1 MRHNDAAPIHS
12 RVPSSDR
19 SPVALALG
27 VATLAASIALAT
39 TARPQSPPAD
49 PLVKEGATVSVAQ
62 HTWVIPDGDVGL
74 VPNVGIIT
82 GSRGVLVIDPGLG
95 RRNGETVLREVAKVA
110 VGRTLFVASTHFH
123 AEHTTGI
130 LAFPPSATYVNS
142 NTQEAEYAAGGAQL
156 IATFAKRSPATADL
170 LAGATQRNANVTFD
184 GAYRLDLGG
193 VHVQFMEV
201 GPAHTRGDTVF
212 FVEEDRVLFSGDV
225 VMNDSFVAAGAAAS
239 MRAWLAAFDR
249 LDALKPA
256 VVVPSHGAVG
266 GASLIATCRE
276 FMEAI
281 RTRAE
286 ELKVAGTSADDTAAR
301 VQKEL
306 QAKHPSWPRA
316 NGIAAA
322 ARSAYA
328 EAP

>member
-1 MRHNDAAPIHS
+1 MP
-12 RVPSSDR
+12 VPSSGR
-19 SPVALALG
+19 SPVPFARG
-27 VATLAASIALAT
+27 VATLGASIALVT
-39 TARPQSPPAD
+39 TAWSQTPPAD
-49 PLVKEGATVSVAQ
+49 PLVKEGATVSVAR

-74 VPNVGIIT
+74 VPNVGIIV

-95 RRNGETVLREVAKVA
+95 RRNGETVLREVAKLA
-110 VGRTLFVASTHFH
+110 AGRPLFVASTHFH

-130 LAFPPSATYVNS
+130 PAFPQSATYVNS

-156 IATFAKRSPATADL
+156 IATFAKRSPATAEL
-170 LAGATQRNANVTFD
+170 LAGAAQRQANVTFD
-184 GAYRLDLGG
+184 GTYRLDLGD

-212 FVEEDRVLFSGDV
+212 FVEEDRVLFTGDL
-225 VMNDSFVAAGAAAS
+225 VMNKSFVAAGAAAS
-239 MRAWLAAFDR
+239 MRAWLAALDR
-249 LDALKPA
+249 FAALTPA

-266 GASLIATCRE
+266 AESLIATCRE
-276 FMEAI
+276 FMETI
-281 RTRAE
+281 RTRTA
-286 ELKVAGTSADDTAAR
+286 ELKAAGTSADETAAR

-306 QAKHPSWPRA
+306 QAKHPNWPRA

-322 ARSAYA
+322 ARAAYA

>member
-1 MRHNDAAPIHS
+1 MH
-12 RVPSSDR
+12 VPSSGR
-19 SPVALALG
+19 VPIPITRGIAA
-27 VATLAASIALAT
+27 LAASIALAA
-39 TARPQSPPAD
+39 TAWSQTPPAD
-49 PLVKEGATVSVAQ
+49 PLVREGVTVKVAP

-74 VPNVGIIT
+74 VPNVGIIV
-82 GSRGVLVIDPGLG
+82 GARGVLVIDPGLG
-95 RRNGETVLREVAKVA
+95 RRNGEAVLREVAKVA
-110 VGRTLFVASTHFH
+110 AGRPLFVASTHFH

-130 LAFPPSATYVNS
+130 LAFPPSATYIDS

-156 IATFAKRSPATADL
+156 IATFAKRSPVTAEL
-170 LAGATQRNANVTFD
+170 LAGATQRTATTTFD
-184 GAYRLDLGG
+184 GTYRLDLGG

-201 GPAHTRGDTVF
+201 GPTHTRGDTVF
-212 FVEEDRVLFSGDV
+212 FVEEDRVLFAGDV
-225 VMNDSFVAAGAAAS
+225 VMNQSFVAANAATS

-249 LDALKPA
+249 VDALKPA

-266 GASLIATCRE
+266 DASLIATCRE
-276 FMEAI
+276 FMLVI
-281 RTRAE
+281 RTRAA
-286 ELKVAGTSADDTAAR
+286 ELKAAGRSVDDTATQ

-306 QAKHPSWPRA
+306 QAAHPTWPRA

>member
-1 MRHNDAAPIHS
+1 MP
-12 RVPSSDR
+12 VPSSGR
-19 SPVALALG
+19 SPVPFARG
-27 VATLAASIALAT
+27 VATLGASIALVT
-39 TARPQSPPAD
+39 TAWSQTPPAD
-49 PLVKEGATVSVAQ
+49 PLVKEGATVSVAR

-74 VPNVGIIT
+74 VPNVGIIV

-110 VGRTLFVASTHFH
+110 AGRPLFVASTHFH

-170 LAGATQRNANVTFD
+170 LAGATQRQANVTFD
-184 GAYRLDLGG
+184 GTYRLDLGD

-212 FVEEDRVLFSGDV
+212 FVEEDRVLFTGDV
-225 VMNDSFVAAGAAAS
+225 VMNNSFVAAGAAAS

-249 LDALKPA
+249 FDALTPA

-266 GASLIATCRE
+266 AASLIATCRE
-276 FMEAI
+276 FMETI
-281 RTRAE
+281 RTRAA
-286 ELKVAGTSADDTAAR
+286 ELKAAGISADDTAAR

-306 QAKHPSWPRA
+306 QAKHPNWPRA

-322 ARSAYA
+322 ARAAYA